1 MGEQDIGAFVTLG
14 IWGVVLGASIRRL
27 GLARTLWLVGLLFF
41 VAIRVMLGFLRA
53 FRTD

>member
-1 MGEQDIGAFVTLG
+1 MGDQEIGAFVTLG

-27 GLARTLWLVGLLFF
+27 GLARTLWLIGLLLF
-41 VAIRVMLGFLRA
+41 VAIRVMLAFVRS